1 MKWAGLSQV
10 KLSFRLQTDSSE
22 PIIKQSASGD
32 DFQQELSCLSLVRI
46 LDDNDCKM
54 QRWSMIL
61 DNEIFSLLMTQVAA
75 SNIVQHLLWM
85 QATAHNFLF
94 SLTDTAAGGSSCLE
108 RQNSKF
114 MRLTSHTHYTQITAE
129 NKTLTQHICMLTCD
143 NNYTE
148 IFISHFC
155 KTRLTMV
162 SVLQRQSSATT
173 NIRIHPGSCLY
184 RK

>member
-10 KLSFRLQTDSSE
+10 KLSFHLQTDSSE

-54 QRWSMIL
+54 HGWSMIL

-94 SLTDTAAGGSSCLE
+94 SLTDTAAGGSSCPE

-129 NKTLTQHICMLTCD
+129 NKTLTQHICMLTWNIYFSFLQDKTHNGFCSPKTKFRD
-143 NNYTE
+143 DKH
-148 IFISHFC
+148 SH
-155 KTRLTMV
+155 
-162 SVLQRQSSATT
+162 SSWM
-173 NIRIHPGSCLY
+173 LFV
-184 RK
+184 